1 MSDNRGAIVEKVRQ
15 IAERAGAKDNI
26 EVVDVQF
33 LGGGGTRVLRLFI
46 DKPGGVTHGDCEAM
60 SQHVGT
66 VLDIEDV
73 IPGQR
78 YTLEVSS
85 PGVERK
91 ISTPAEFER
100 FVGQKIKVV
109 LREPLENQKS
119 WAGTL
124 VSFAQGEVTLEPS
137 PGRQLQFPFDQV
149 QRANLKF
156 EW

>member
-1 MSDNRGAIVEKVRQ
+1 MPTFAEAGLPAFDIAGWTGLFAPAATPREIVDKMSNEMARILALPEIVE
-15 IAERAGAKDNI
+15 
-26 EVVDVQF
+26 
-33 LGGGGTRVLRLFI
+33 RLNQQ
-46 DKPGGVTHGDCEAM
+46 G
-60 SQHVGT
+60 
-66 VLDIEDV
+66 
-73 IPGQR
+73 
-78 YTLEVSS
+78 LE
-85 PGVERK
+85 PL

>member
-1 MSDNRGAIVEKVRQ
+1 
-15 IAERAGAKDNI
+15 
-26 EVVDVQF
+26 
-33 LGGGGTRVLRLFI
+33 
-46 DKPGGVTHGDCEAM
+46 M